1 MTFEDIIKND
11 AEQLSKAMETNAA
24 KFFMHEV
31 NARKISNLN
40 YQKYKRALTMSRYC
54 YAMAHTEYIEYC
66 EKVLLYMKWYEK
78 WREIAN
84 RLKDE
89 IVV

>member
-11 AEQLSKAMETNAA
+11 AEQLSKAMETDAA
-24 KFFMHEV
+24 KFFTHEV
-31 NARKISNLN
+31 NARKMSNLN

-66 EKVLLYMKWYEK
+66 EKIQFYMQWHEK
-78 WREIAN
+78 WHEIAN

>member
-1 MTFEDIIKND
+1 MNFEDIIKND
-11 AEQLSKAMETNAA
+11 AKQLSIAMETNAA

-31 NARKISNLN
+31 NARKMSNLN
-40 YQKYKRALTMSRYC
+40 YQKYKRAITMSRYC

-66 EKVLLYMKWYEK
+66 EKVQFYMQWHEK

-84 RLKDE
+84 RLKDK